1 MKAIHAALE
10 QLGIFRGTILSP
22 EDFAGL
28 RRGVGNSTPELTGW
42 GFAVPVSDPI
52 GMALRRE
59 GPGGLFVGLL
69 QTPSGLE
76 LLCATLQVGRAQ
88 VRIVVDSA
96 DSRAQGLLHWS
107 AKHGEMRFIC
117 STSGEN
123 QARLIAFPVDKT
135 YLESVIEHSQ
145 TSRALPPLLHAV
157 ELAMAVHELTALD
170 FIESCEEGVDVN
182 EVVVCPI
189 TPDATEIGAM
199 RRAAGAATVH

>member
-1 MKAIHAALE
+1 MDSLQEALE
-10 QLGIFRGTILSP
+10 KLGIYRAMILAP
-22 EDFAGL
+22 QDFAEL
-28 RRGVGNSTPELTGW
+28 RRGAGDSTPELTGW

-107 AKHGEMRFIC
+107 ARSCPTAWCRF
-117 STSGEN
+117 
-123 QARLIAFPVDKT
+123 
-135 YLESVIEHSQ
+135 
-145 TSRALPPLLHAV
+145 
-157 ELAMAVHELTALD
+157 
-170 FIESCEEGVDVN
+170 
-182 EVVVCPI
+182 
-189 TPDATEIGAM
+189 
-199 RRAAGAATVH
+199 